1 MDSIKFDKKN
11 CKMIAHRGLSG
22 VKFEN
27 TCEAFYAAASRS
39 YYGVEADIHVTSDKK
54 FAILHD
60 NDTSRIGNVK
70 LTVSENTLEDL
81 QKKVTLY
88 DEGNNRLTGTIP
100 SLADYINIC
109 KEYGKKA
116 FLDLKNRYDPADID
130 KIIDEIINL
139 GYIENTVFASFHFDN
154 LQVVK
159 GRLPN
164 QKIQFL
170 TPFVNEAILNNLE
183 GYHFDLSV
191 RYYGSGF
198 TKEVIDRLHKAG
210 LEVCCWTV
218 NDPKAALDLIDM
230 GVDYLSTNIL
240 E

>member
-1 MDSIKFDKKN
+1 MVYLRYLLYYVPMEDIMDSIKFNKKN

-27 TCEAFYAAASRS
+27 TCESFYAAARRS

-60 NDTSRIGNVK
+60 NDTGRIGNVK
-70 LTVSENTLEDL
+70 LVVAENTLEDL

-88 DEGNNRLTGTIP
+88 DEDNNRLTGTIP

-130 KIIDEIINL
+130 KIIDEIIAANPD
-139 GYIENTVFASFHFDN
+139 NVAS
-154 LQVVK
+154 
-159 GRLPN
+159 
-164 QKIQFL
+164 
-170 TPFVNEAILNNLE
+170 
-183 GYHFDLSV
+183 Y
-191 RYYGSGF
+191 
-198 TKEVIDRLHKAG
+198 KAG
-210 LEVCCWTV
+210 KTNLMGWFVGQVMKASQGKANPGVV
-218 NDPKAALDLIDM
+218 NQI
-230 GVDYLSTNIL
+230 LSKKL
-240 E
+240 V